1 MRNLFR
7 NLKQGASNILQH
19 QETMKSDHGV
29 TGKDT
34 SKDAARDAELGVG
47 DIEEVGEFGLGIA
60 PHTAKP
66 VHKIELSKEREAEI
80 EMMNQ
85 YFEKEDKNEEHI
97 QQQEEIAMIQ
107 RMRLRN
113 RNQER
118 RKPIDRQAAFIEY
131 KNAEEGKEIEQ
142 SIMTCRADLLERRME
157 MKSSTDQCNGL
168 KN

>member
-80 EMMNQ
+80 EMMN
-85 YFEKEDKNEEHI
+85 
-97 QQQEEIAMIQ
+97 
-107 RMRLRN
+107 
-113 RNQER
+113 
-118 RKPIDRQAAFIEY
+118 
-131 KNAEEGKEIEQ
+131 
-142 SIMTCRADLLERRME
+142 
-157 MKSSTDQCNGL
+157 
-168 KN
+168 